1 MATRSYLINAS
12 VFVRVVRGTRRFLF
26 PGLLAFAMG
35 AVLAVSSTLTS
46 ARQTNGVPVDND
58 DLAGVVTGPKG
69 PEAGVWVIAETT
81 DLPTRFTRIVVTDDR
96 GRFLIPDLPKAKYDI
111 WVRGYGLVDSP
122 KVQSEPGKNVD
133 LKAVAAPNPRAA
145 AEYYP
150 AAYWFS
156 MLRVPDKSEFPG
168 TGPTGNGIA
177 PGMRSQAQW
186 LRLLKS
192 GGCLACHGMGT
203 KGTREIPKE
212 LGTFPTSAAAWE
224 RRLQSGQAGAQ
235 MINGLNQLG
244 RDRALAL
251 FADWTDRIAAGEVP
265 PAPPRPQGLERN
277 VVITMWDWADPKAY
291 LHDEVA
297 TDRRNPT
304 VNANGLIY
312 GALELSADYLPV
324 LDPVRNSI
332 SQVPLTVRDPKTPPT
347 SPVMMQPSPY
357 WGSEV
362 IWTSKNNVH
371 NPMFDEKGRVWI
383 TSAVRAPENPAVC
396 REGSSHPSAKLFP
409 IQRSGRHLA
418 MYDPKTQK
426 LTHIGT
432 CFGTHHLMFAEDA
445 NNTLWTSG
453 GGQVVGW
460 LNTKMFEETGDEEK
474 SQGWTA
480 LIMDTNGNGKR
491 DAYVEPD
498 QPVDP
503 TKDKRYGA
511 AFYSVAPAPDGSVWG
526 SVLGFPGAIV
536 RLSPGS
542 NPPETAL
549 AEVFEPPVDNP
560 KAPVQGFSPRGMD
573 IDRNGVAWVALASG
587 HLGSFDRRKCTGP
600 LNGPSAT
607 GQHCPE
613 GWTLYAEPVPQM
625 KGVTDPGSAEA
636 SYYTWVDQFDTFG
649 LGKNIPINTGNGAEA
664 LLVLKDGKWIVLR
677 VPYPTGYY
685 TKWLDGRIDDAR
697 AGWKG
702 KGLWSTV
709 STRAPF
715 HMETGKGTT
724 SKVVK
729 FQLRPDPL
737 AK

>member
-1 MATRSYLINAS
+1 MA
-12 VFVRVVRGTRRFLF
+12 TRRFLLS
-26 PGLLAFAMG
+26 GLLALAIG
-35 AVLAVSSTLTS
+35 AVLAVSPMLTR

-58 DLAGVVTGPKG
+58 DVAGVVTGPKG

-81 DLPTRFTRIVVTDDR
+81 ELPTRFTRIVVTDDR

-122 KVQSEPGKNVD
+122 KIQSESGKNVD
-133 LKAVAAPNPRAA
+133 LKAVVAPNPRAA

-177 PGMRSQAQW
+177 PGVRSQAQW
-186 LRLLKS
+186 LRQLKS
-192 GGCLACHGMGT
+192 GGCLACHGLGT

-291 LHDEVA
+291 LHDEVS

-371 NPMFDEKGRVWI
+371 NPMFDEKGRIWI

-549 AEVFEPPVDNP
+549 AEVFETPVDNP

-587 HLGSFDRRKCTGP
+587 HLGSFDRRKCKGS

-685 TKWLDGRIDDAR
+685 TKWLDGRIDDPR